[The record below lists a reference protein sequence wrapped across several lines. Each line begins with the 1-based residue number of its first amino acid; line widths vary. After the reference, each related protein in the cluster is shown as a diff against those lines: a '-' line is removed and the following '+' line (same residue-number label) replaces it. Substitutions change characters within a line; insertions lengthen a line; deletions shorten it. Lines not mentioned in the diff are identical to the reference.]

1 MHLRLV
7 LIVNKFMSIL
17 MSRHMCVN
25 CKAMSMKYLILSLF
39 LVSTIAVAKTPQE
52 ILREEGFVLV
62 SKESGKEVYYR
73 PKEVKKHDGIVYYST
88 TIFYTAGSNK
98 YGLKSNYDAIAC
110 KEKKVIRLGV
120 HNVPYIGKASYTDF
134 TKKGIKETS
143 IKPYQTNT
151 DRVMASKLCR

>member
-1 MHLRLV
+1 
-7 LIVNKFMSIL
+7 
-17 MSRHMCVN
+17 MCVN
-25 CKAMSMKYLILSLF
+25 CKAVSMKYLILSLF

-52 ILREEGFVLV
+52 ILREEGFVLA

-110 KEKKVIRLGV
+110 KEKKVIRLSI
-120 HNVPYIGKASYTDF
+120 NKFIGFHRDPICVLLHPKRNKHESFSCWFKKRTLSKAS
-134 TKKGIKETS
+134 S
-143 IKPYQTNT
+143 VVLSN
-151 DRVMASKLCR
+151 AN

>member
-1 MHLRLV
+1 
-7 LIVNKFMSIL
+7 MSIL